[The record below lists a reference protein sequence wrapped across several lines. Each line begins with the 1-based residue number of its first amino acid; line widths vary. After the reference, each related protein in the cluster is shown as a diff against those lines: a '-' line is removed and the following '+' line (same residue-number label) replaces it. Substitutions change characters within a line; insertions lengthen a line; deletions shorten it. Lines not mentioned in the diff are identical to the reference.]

1 MTTTT
6 VIAAVI
12 DRDGRILVTQ
22 RVKGTHL
29 AGYWEFPGGKLEPG
43 ESHGECLVREI
54 QEELDVAA
62 EVGSHLHSTTH
73 AYVERT
79 VELHFYRA
87 SIMSEPRAVLGQRVR
102 WVTSRELLALRLPP
116 ADDELVEVLTLS
128 TSEDS
133 PLIGGA

>member
-12 DRDGRILVTQ
+12 ERDERILVTR
-22 RVKGTHL
+22 RVQGTHL

-43 ESHGECLVREI
+43 ESHGQCLVREI
-54 QEELDVAA
+54 QEELDVVAK
-62 EVGSHLHSTTH
+62 VGSHLHSTTH

-79 VELHFYRA
+79 IELHFYRA
-87 SIMSEPRAVLGQRVR
+87 SITSEPRAVLGQRVR
-102 WVTSRELLALRLPP
+102 WVTSRELAALRLPP
-116 ADDELVEVLTLS
+116 ADDELVEVLTRS

-133 PLIGGA
+133 PLIGGT